1 MALTATATPEVQKD
15 ICKILRMRTSQT
27 KCFKAS
33 FDRPNLRYTVL
44 KKPNKRIEALEML
57 CKRIKSRHKNETGI
71 VYCLSRDECSTLS
84 HSMHVW
90 LSTRLHTH
98 TPSGTVSRYLVSQ
111 GLRAEPYHAGMTTQE
126 RTQHQIRWQNGNC
139 DVICATIAYGM
150 GIDKADVRY
159 VFHFC
164 LPKSIEG
171 YYQESGRAG
180 RDGEISDCIIY
191 FNQTDAGRLKRM
203 FKMKQPGTRR
213 RPSAKQIERNMN
225 ALEHVVNYCKDST
238 SKCRRVQL
246 LSFFHER
253 FDPKNCRV
261 KCDHCYSASQ
271 FLC

>member
-44 KKPNKRIEALEML
+44 KKPNKKIEALEML
-57 CKRIKSRHKNETGI
+57 CKRIKSRHKNQTGI
-71 VYCLSRDECSTLS
+71 VYCLSRDECSTLFTF
-84 HSMHVW
+84 MHVC
-90 LSTRLHTH
+90 SRLDLTH
-98 TPSGTVSRYLVSQ
+98 TPSGTVSRFLVSQ

-180 RDGEISDCIIY
+180 RDGKISDCIIY
-191 FNQTDAGRLKRM
+191 FSQTDAGRLKRM
-203 FKMKQPGTRR
+203 FKMKQPGKNR

-225 ALEHVVNYCKDST
+225 ALEHVVNYCKDNT

-261 KCDHCYSASQ
+261 KCDHCYSASK